1 MGGTQAIRA
10 QKDGR
15 GGLGNVLSGIAVA
28 IGFALFLGGF
38 IWGAVAYQPYTVPT
52 DSMMPTVNPGDR
64 VLAQRIDGAEVRRG
78 DVVIFNDSMWSDS
91 PMVKRVVGIG
101 GDTVKCCGQG
111 GRLTVNGK
119 ELDEPYVERPKAG
132 GAGSFDQSSGTA
144 GTTGTTGATGAG
156 GASSAPGAPDATGA
170 VPGVASDTPFEV
182 TVPEGNLFLLGDRR
196 SVSIDSR
203 AHLQEAGKGTVP
215 RSAVSAR
222 VDALAWPSMK
232 MVSRP
237 KTYAALPGGISR
249 PGPLRLQAAA
259 VLAGAVLVVLG
270 AAYGPLV
277 RVRGRARRREP
288 AGVS

>member
-1 MGGTQAIRA
+1 MGGTQVIRG

-15 GGLGNVLSGIAVA
+15 GGLGNVLSGVAVA
-28 IGFALFLGGF
+28 IGFVLFLGGF
-38 IWGAVAYQPYTVPT
+38 IWGAVVYQPYTVPT

-119 ELDEPYVERPKAG
+119 ELDEPYIEQPRPEGAGAFGESGTPSTG
-132 GAGSFDQSSGTA
+132 GASGTA
-144 GTTGTTGATGAG
+144 
-156 GASSAPGAPDATGA
+156 GASSAPGAPDATG
-170 VPGVASDTPFEV
+170 VLPVVASGTPFEV
-182 TVPEGNLFLLGDRR
+182 TVPEGKLFLLGDQR

-203 AHLQEAGKGTVP
+203 AHLQEAGQGTVS

-222 VDALAWPSMK
+222 VDALAWPSLR
-232 MVSRP
+232 MVDRP
-237 KTYAALPGGISR
+237 KTYEPLPGGTSKA
-249 PGPLRLQAAA
+249 GPLRFQAAG
-259 VLAGAVLVVLG
+259 VLGGALLVVIG
-270 AAYGPLV
+270 AAYGPLA
-277 RVRGRARRREP
+277 RVVGRGRRREP
-288 AGVS
+288 VGVG